1 MYLRTFKKWRF
12 NSRSDSAIK
21 SWLFEPWRIKTEL
34 GKFTCITSW
43 ARAIL
48 DKSDI
53 KRLNWW
59 SLRLHLQ
66 AYLRQSC
73 DAWNLG
79 WQKHRLISIHNIFKR
94 IRLQWLLQEIS
105 CKESRQRVEFV
116 SWVMEQT
123 SWEYLIHKLRHWG
136 AVANLKI

>member
-94 IRLQWLLQEIS
+94 IRLQWLLQKIS
-105 CKESRQRVEFV
+105 CKESISPRLHHSNKRTKTFFR
-116 SWVMEQT
+116 
-123 SWEYLIHKLRHWG
+123 KK
-136 AVANLKI
+136 NLKCPPN